1 MILTEQNYHS
11 AEASLAYMGASQF
24 KAFMDCEAAAL
35 AQIRREW
42 IPETTT
48 SMLVGSYVDAHFSGM
63 LDIFT
68 AQHPEIM
75 LKAGGLKA
83 EFRHA
88 LKIIERM
95 ERDAFYMKYMAGEKQ
110 VIRTGEIAGVPFK
123 VKIDVLHPARAIVDQ
138 KVMRDFEPIWKDGAK
153 RPFVE
158 AWGYDL
164 QGAIYREVEGSGLPF
179 FLAAAT
185 KQEEPDLAVI
195 SIPVEVL
202 EEKIILVREL
212 APHFAAI
219 KRGEVEPTRCEHCDY
234 CRATKVLT
242 APVDYRDVA

>member
-1 MILTEQNYHS
+1 MILTAENYFS
-11 AEASLAYMGASQF
+11 PEASMEYMGASQF

-35 AQIRREW
+35 AEIKREW

-48 SMLVGSYVDAHFSGM
+48 AMLVGSYVDAYFSGT
-63 LDIFT
+63 LDVFA

-75 LKAGGLKA
+75 LKGGGLKA

-88 LKIIERM
+88 ERIITRM
-95 ERDAFYMKYMAGEKQ
+95 ERDPFYMKYMAGEKQ
-110 VIRTGEIAGVPFK
+110 VIRTGEIAGVRFK
-123 VKIDVLHPARAIVDQ
+123 VKIDVLHPGRAIVDQ

-164 QGAIYREVEGSGLPF
+164 QGAIYREIESNGLPF

-185 KQEEPDLAVI
+185 KQDEPDLAVI
-195 SIPVEVL
+195 SVPGEVL
-202 EEKIILVREL
+202 DEKIMLVREL

-219 KRGEVEPTRCEHCDY
+219 KRGEADPTRCEHCDY
-234 CRATKVLT
+234 CRATKILT